1 VAIDVRSDEP
11 DLTDDLNLAKVT
23 STTSWK
29 ELTSNTL
36 IQMYKDKHVSELP
49 EYSIIDIFLHIDVK
63 SDKTVNKEEMEGFM
77 KLL

>member
-1 VAIDVRSDEP
+1 MAIDVRSDEP

>member
-1 VAIDVRSDEP
+1 MRSDEP

-29 ELTSNTL
+29 DITSNTL
-36 IQMYKDKHVSELP
+36 IQMYKEKHVSELP